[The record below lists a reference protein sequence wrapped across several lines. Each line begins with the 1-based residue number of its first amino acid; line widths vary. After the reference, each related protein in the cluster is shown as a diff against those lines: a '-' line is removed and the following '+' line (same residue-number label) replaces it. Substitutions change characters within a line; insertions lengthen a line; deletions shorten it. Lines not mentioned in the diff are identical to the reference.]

1 MLVYTTAT
9 VQSAD
14 TNFIIKNISVSKMK
28 TVEFRLINSNE
39 MPPIVITKGDD
50 DELKVVINSHD
61 RIWLSMNRR
70 LIAGT
75 VEALQEK
82 LYEIL
87 QGYLE
92 EQYAF
97 EKADLDF
104 MEG

>member
-1 MLVYTTAT
+1 MLVYTNATA
-9 VQSAD
+9 QSAN
-14 TNFIIKNISVSKMK
+14 TNFIIKNTMVNEMK
-28 TVEFRLINSNE
+28 TVEFRLINSGE
-39 MPPIVITKGDD
+39 LPPIVITKGDD
-50 DELKVVINSHD
+50 DKLKVVINNHD

-70 LIAGT
+70 LIAGI

-82 LYEIL
+82 LDEIL